1 MKQYIEA
8 KIDGEWCT
16 VDRMDITEKAV
27 FTIYN
32 DNGDPTDYP
41 IDDYE
46 LRITQYQDLS
56 GQKMSEVK
64 VEVLNDLP
72 ADVLESMI
80 SKYMNEGFSI
90 QDSQVQWYQGKIEG
104 VYVFVKYVSRFDG

>member
-32 DNGDPTDYP
+32 NNGDPTDYP

-46 LRITQYQDLS
+46 LRITQYHLI
-56 GQKMSEVK
+56 K
-64 VEVLNDLP
+64 
-72 ADVLESMI
+72 
-80 SKYMNEGFSI
+80 
-90 QDSQVQWYQGKIEG
+90 
-104 VYVFVKYVSRFDG
+104 